1 MKTIEVIVEYAD
13 NNLSAYISGVPIIVI
28 GDNIGEI
35 KANLAEAVE
44 LYLEEAEHP
53 VTMLQGE
60 YSFVYRYDTQTL
72 LNYYSKVFSY
82 VALQYLTG
90 INQKQLIHYAMGIS
104 KPRERQKRKI
114 EVALHNLGQEL
125 SAISL

>member
-13 NNLSAYISGVPIIVI
+13 NNLSAYISGVPIIVT